1 MSDAMI
7 FAIMEARKYGMIVYF
22 SETTGFPSFSEF
34 DGWELVALPSGEVL
48 DAVPVLPTIHNIN
61 RGAFELLEAFA

>member
-1 MSDAMI
+1 MSDVKI

-48 DAVPVLPTIHNIN
+48 DAVPVLGTIDRIHS
-61 RGAFELLEAFA
+61 GLLLEACA